1 MPHLTKAH
9 GDQLTCP
16 GPPREALNAAH
27 QPLPSPKRGPQRPR
41 LALLRAETRCRT
53 CCSLSR
59 PVAWTHILL
68 VVLHGA
74 PHEGDDAHLVILAL
88 SVLQSQLVKKR
99 KFSESARGIAGLAA
113 VTFSLWLPCISS
125 LPLCWHMQVS
135 TPPSTP
141 TRCASLWTRKGLL
154 SVPGNLPFT
163 MLTNPGVH
171 PAPFLRLPLGPSLPC
186 LALAQDSRGGRNNGG
201 SRT

>member
-27 QPLPSPKRGPQRPR
+27 QLLPSPKRGPQRPR

-113 VTFSLWLPCISS
+113 VTVLSPCGFHVSQVYHCAGTCRS
-125 LPLCWHMQVS
+125 QRHPPPRPAAPLCGQERGYS
-135 TPPSTP
+135 LSPGIFPSRCSPILGFTPH
-141 TRCASLWTRKGLL
+141 
-154 SVPGNLPFT
+154 PFY
-163 MLTNPGVH
+163 
-171 PAPFLRLPLGPSLPC
+171 AFL
-186 LALAQDSRGGRNNGG
+186 
-201 SRT
+201 